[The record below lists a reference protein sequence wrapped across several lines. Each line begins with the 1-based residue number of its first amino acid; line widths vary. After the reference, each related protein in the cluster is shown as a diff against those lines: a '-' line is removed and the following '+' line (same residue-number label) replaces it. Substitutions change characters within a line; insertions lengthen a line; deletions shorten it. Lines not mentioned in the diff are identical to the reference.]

1 MSTDSSTAPDPAAL
15 RREVREKVLGGLQAN
30 TEAVRQLTTSPLS
43 RDLVAWSGDRT
54 WEVWARP
61 GLPLRTRCLVQVA
74 MLAAM
79 GVERE
84 LRFHIR
90 GALRNGNT
98 PEEVSEVIMQV
109 AAYAGMPIATEAML
123 ALIEVAEQYEKEQH
137 EKEQG
142 SAEG

>member
-1 MSTDSSTAPDPAAL
+1 ML
-15 RREVREKVLGGLQAN
+15 E
-30 TEAVRQLTTSPLS
+30 
-43 RDLVAWSGDRT
+43 WSGERT

-61 GLPLRTRCLVQVA
+61 GLDLKTRTLCQVA
-74 MLAAM
+74 MLAGM

-98 PEEVSEVIMQV
+98 PEEIAEVVMHV

-123 ALIEVAEQYEKEQH
+123 ALIETAEQFESEQA
-137 EKEQG
+137 EQAPAVVG
-142 SAEG
+142 H